1 MKRSL
6 EEKYQYHT
14 KKSEVSFTNLVFG
27 NYKEQPFSDG
37 YVHGID
43 MYRMYPK
50 MTAERKKEFK
60 EYLDQEKVKARKGNA
75 FSKGLICAVR
85 DASQERKS
93 KYRR

>member
-27 NYKEQPFSDG
+27 NYKEQPFSEG